1 MKGKRQDLCCMLVK
15 YIEDKVKL
23 VYSDVQ
29 KNTYGASFDPSVLW
43 NLIEQDG
50 SFVE

>member
-15 YIEDKVKL
+15 YIEDKVEL
-23 VYSDVQ
+23 VYSDAQ
-29 KNTYGASFDPSVLW
+29 KNTYGASFDPGVLW